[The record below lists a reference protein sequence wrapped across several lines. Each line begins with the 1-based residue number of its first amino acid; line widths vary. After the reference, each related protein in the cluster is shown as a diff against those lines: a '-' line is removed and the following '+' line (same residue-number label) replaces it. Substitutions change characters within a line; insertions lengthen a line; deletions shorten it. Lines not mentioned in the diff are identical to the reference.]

1 MSAHAVGFIGTGVI
15 GTPMATRVLAAGR
28 DLVVHDARPDAAES
42 VIQAGATWA
51 STPAEVAHQC
61 PIVLLSLPGP
71 AEVEEVVAGT
81 DGVLAGARAGTVVV
95 DLSTNSVAT
104 VRRLHQRCAADGVH
118 YVDAPVS
125 GGAVGAANGTLAI
138 MASGDA
144 EAIARAEPVLETFGR
159 VAKLG
164 ASGSGTIVK
173 LVNNQIFLCASVVV
187 QEAAVLAA
195 KAGFDGDELLEILKV
210 SSAAPYV
217 GYAPLVLGHRYDT
230 GVFALALAEK
240 DVALALESARALG
253 VSMPVAAAAHQTY
266 LRALTAGLGRADF
279 VATMQVVEAD
289 AGITVEADAGI
300 TVEADAGLPRG

>member
-71 AEVEEVVAGT
+71 VEVEEVVVGT

-173 LVNNQIFLCASVVV
+173 LVNNQIFLCASLVV

-253 VSMPVAAAAHQTY
+253 VAMPVAAAAHQTY

-300 TVEADAGLPRG
+300 TVEADAGLPKG